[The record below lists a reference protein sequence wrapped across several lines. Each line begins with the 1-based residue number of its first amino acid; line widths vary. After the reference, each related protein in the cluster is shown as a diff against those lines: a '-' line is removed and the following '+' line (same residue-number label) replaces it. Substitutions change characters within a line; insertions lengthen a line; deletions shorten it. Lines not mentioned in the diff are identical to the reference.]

1 MDLEKL
7 RARLG
12 AIHTEQEAILAAANG
27 GALTDEQT
35 EAFDALSAEFDGV
48 TATIARVEKMQ
59 AQGAAIDAP
68 RPRTVPALAAAR
80 VVDNIEQDPMR
91 GFASAADSG
100 LAVRAARNPS
110 GPSYDHRLR
119 VLGAPTDFHRE
130 TSSADGYMVPPAMR
144 DSIWAL
150 VFGNDGLLATTM
162 PEPTSSNSVALLADE
177 STPWGAT
184 GVQANWAAEGSQL
197 SPSRLSTVARNVVL
211 HKLYAFVLGSEEL
224 LADAPRLANRLTVG
238 AARAIAYKAD
248 KAIVSG
254 NGVGQPLGWSGS
266 GAVVSVAKESGQA
279 AATVVAANVVNMFAR
294 CILSP
299 STYSLVNQ
307 DVLPQLMTM
316 TLGDNSVWTPPS
328 TGFVNAP
335 GGFLLGQPIR
345 FSEHCATLGTV
356 KDIQLVNP
364 DGYYSAVRESGVQ
377 FAQSMHLYFDYGVEA
392 FRWTF
397 RLGGQPYLSAPVS
410 PENGSNTRS
419 HFVTLATRA

>member
-1 MDLEKL
+1 
-7 RARLG
+7 
-12 AIHTEQEAILAAANG
+12 
-27 GALTDEQT
+27 
-35 EAFDALSAEFDGV
+35 
-48 TATIARVEKMQ
+48 TIARAEKMQ

-80 VVDNIEQDPMR
+80 VVDNIETDPMR
-91 GFASAADSG
+91 GFASAADFG
-100 LAVRAARNPS
+100 QAVRAACNPS
-110 GPSYDHRLR
+110 GPSYDPRLQ
-119 VLGAPTDFHRE
+119 VLGAPTNFHRE

-144 DSIWAL
+144 DAIWAL
-150 VFGNDGLLATTM
+150 VFGDEGLLATTM
-162 PEPTSSNSVALLADE
+162 PEPTASNSVQLLADE

-184 GVQANWAAEGSQL
+184 GIQANWAAEGSQFT
-197 SPSRLSTVARNVVL
+197 SSRLATVARNVVL
-211 HKLYAFVLGSEEL
+211 HKLHAFVLGSDEL
-224 LADAPRLANRLTVG
+224 LSDAPRLANRLTTG

-248 KAIVSG
+248 ESIVNG

-279 AATVVAANVVNMFAR
+279 AATVVATNVAKMFAR

-299 STYSLVNQ
+299 SSYWLVNQ

-328 TGFVNAP
+328 TGFANAP
-335 GGFLLGQPIR
+335 GGFLLGRPIR

-356 KDIQLVNP
+356 NDIQLVNP
-364 DGYYSAVRESGVQ
+364 AGYYSAVRESGVQ

-397 RLGGQPYLSAPVS
+397 RLGGQPYLSAPVT
-410 PENGSNTRS
+410 PDNGSNTRS
-419 HFVTLATRA
+419 HFITLATRA